1 MHPTN
6 HTIFTY
12 NIHGN
17 ANTNIHMNTN
27 SRRVR
32 EVVVVVVVV
41 VFVVVF
47 AYCGLRRSRHSRL
60 DEKHKTPSRALRM
73 VVGSVGGELVQP
85 PRSLIHCS

>member
-27 SRRVR
+27 TRRVR

-47 AYCGLRRSRHSRL
+47 AYCGLRRSRHSTL
-60 DEKHKTPSRALRM
+60 DEHIKHQATALRM

-85 PRSLIHCS
+85 PRSLVHVS